1 LKNWRTKN
9 QKETK
14 MITDRGLVDT
24 IAAIL
29 ETGVQG
35 GSEHALLAI
44 LRSKRGETGYAAVI
58 NIKQLNL
65 WTVDSPK
72 RRAQI
77 VRKRRKP
84 PRRKR
89 SLPNRQVTAIQMRQ
103 LFLTGEKCQNQQR
116 MSHTQLKVMGN
127 ILL

>member
-35 GSEHALLAI
+35 GLEHALLAI